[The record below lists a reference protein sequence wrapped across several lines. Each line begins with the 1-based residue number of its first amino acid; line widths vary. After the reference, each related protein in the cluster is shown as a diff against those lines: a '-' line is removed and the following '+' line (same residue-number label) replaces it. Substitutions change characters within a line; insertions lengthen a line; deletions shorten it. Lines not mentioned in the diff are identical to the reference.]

1 MKLNAAD
8 WVLIA
13 PDPDGPFFH
22 IHAEG
27 ATRESANANADRYAR
42 IVEGLRT

>member
-1 MKLNAAD
+1 
-8 WVLIA
+8 LIA

-27 ATRESANANADRYAR
+27 ATRENANATADRYAR